1 MAIYLDNAATTFP
14 KPESVYQAIDQALRR
29 FGVNPGRGSYRLT
42 LEASRLILDVRE
54 AVADFFHI
62 PDSSRVVFTS
72 NATEAINLALF
83 GLLQPGDRVVT
94 SSMEHNAVS
103 RPLHALAARGVE
115 VVRVQSDSVGQ
126 VSPAAIRK
134 AVSAAGRKTRMVVL
148 SHCSNVTGT
157 IQPIGEIGSWCR
169 REGILFLVD
178 AAQSAGLLPIDVQTM
193 GIDLLA
199 APGHKSLLGP
209 PGTGLLYVAE
219 GLQPAPLIFGG
230 TGGNSLLPS
239 MPEELPER
247 LESGTLNTAGLAGLL
262 AGIDYVRQQGLERIH
277 SHKVALLDHLLH
289 GLRTLPGT
297 RIHGPAM
304 AERNGSA
311 VSFTVEGRD
320 PAEIGYLLDDT
331 YEICVRTGL
340 HCAADAHRTI
350 GTLPS
355 GTIRV
360 SPGLFNTPTDI
371 EALLKALETIIGN
384 KP

>member
-14 KPESVYQAIDQALRR
+14 KPESVYQAVDQALRR

-54 AVADFFHI
+54 AVAAFFHI
-62 PDSSRVVFTS
+62 PESSRVVFTS

-126 VSPAAIRK
+126 VSTAAIRE

-230 TGGNSLLPS
+230 TGGNSLSPS

-247 LESGTLNTAGLAGLL
+247 LESGTLNTPGLAGLL
-262 AGIDYVRQQGLERIH
+262 AGIDYVRQQGLERIQ

-289 GLRTLPGT
+289 GLRKLPGT

-304 AERNGSA
+304 AEGNGGA

-331 YEICVRTGL
+331 CEICVRTGL

-371 EALLKALETIIGN
+371 EALLKALEAIIGN

>member
-29 FGVNPGRGSYRLT
+29 FGVNPGRGSYRLA
-42 LEASRLILDVRE
+42 LEASSLILDVRE
-54 AVADFFHI
+54 AVAEFFHI
-62 PDSSRVVFTS
+62 PESSRVIFTS
-72 NATEAINLALF
+72 NATEAINMALF

-115 VVRVQSDSVGQ
+115 VVRVSGDSVGR
-126 VSPAAIRK
+126 VSPAAIRE
-134 AVSAAGRKTRMVVL
+134 AASAHRKTRMVIL

-230 TGGNSLLPS
+230 TGGNSLSPS

-247 LESGTLNTAGLAGLL
+247 LESGTLNTPGLAGLL
-262 AGIDYVRQQGLERIH
+262 AGIDYIRQQGLERIH
-277 SHKVALLDHLLH
+277 SHKAALLDHLLH

-297 RIHGPAM
+297 LIHGPAM
-304 AERNGSA
+304 AEGNGGA
-311 VSFTVEGRD
+311 VSFTVEGWD

-360 SPGLFNTPTDI
+360 SPGLFNTPADI
-371 EALLKALETIIGN
+371 EALLKALETIIGD